1 MPDTS
6 PTSLSLQHTS
16 RVEMYPLL
24 IRLFPSLPLLPLPR
38 NDERIWSCRN
48 WTKEKRGTRKR
59 GSFGRKAGDGRL
71 LKVTFVPAPFARCY
85 RSPTFSSP
93 SFPSFLFSGARAFS
107 LRWWGTEE
115 RGGEDTGIVARNR
128 NIREIYVWK
137 YNIWK
142 RRSFDGWRA
151 IRKIRNI
158 YFC

>member
-24 IRLFPSLPLLPLPR
+24 IRLFPSSSLVTTREFDRVAIGRKR
-38 NDERIWSCRN
+38 NGE
-48 WTKEKRGTRKR
+48 GRKR
-59 GSFGRKAGDGRL
+59 GSFGRKAGNGRL

-85 RSPTFSSP
+85 RSSTFSSP

-107 LRWWGTEE
+107 LRWWGMEE

-142 RRSFDGWRA
+142 RRSFDG
-151 IRKIRNI
+151 
-158 YFC
+158 